1 MMITKE
7 ALCKKIEE
15 VFPKVGACGID
26 FDVEF
31 DDKVQA
37 WTVDLHHEDRHLRT
51 FVDVDEAS
59 VCLEGKLCIPLGVQV
74 GQLKHNFDLLT
85 CSEH

>member
-1 MMITKE
+1 M
-7 ALCKKIEE
+7 
-15 VFPKVGACGID
+15 
-26 FDVEF
+26 
-31 DDKVQA
+31 
-37 WTVDLHHEDRHLRT
+37 EDRHLRT

>member
-15 VFPKVGACGID
+15 VFPKVGACDID

-37 WTVDLHHEDRHLRT
+37 WTVDLHHGGSSFTHIRRRR
-51 FVDVDEAS
+51 
-59 VCLEGKLCIPLGVQV
+59 
-74 GQLKHNFDLLT
+74 
-85 CSEH
+85 